1 MRTIVKTENVKKFYE
16 QTKALQGVSITVHA
30 NDFIAV
36 LGKSGSGKTTL
47 FHILDG
53 LIQPDEGEIWING
66 KKAEIHSPTDALS
79 CGVGMVHQQFMLV
92 PNMTVAE
99 NIAIGKEPTKG
110 IFTDL
115 GKVKAKIKEFS
126 EKFGL

>member
-53 LIQPDEGEIWING
+53 LI
-66 KKAEIHSPTDALS
+66 
-79 CGVGMVHQQFMLV
+79 
-92 PNMTVAE
+92 
-99 NIAIGKEPTKG
+99 
-110 IFTDL
+110 
-115 GKVKAKIKEFS
+115 
-126 EKFGL
+126 

>member
-1 MRTIVKTENVKKFYE
+1 MDQRE
-16 QTKALQGVSITVHA
+16 
-30 NDFIAV
+30 
-36 LGKSGSGKTTL
+36 
-47 FHILDG
+47 
-53 LIQPDEGEIWING
+53 
-66 KKAEIHSPTDALS
+66 KAEIHSPTDALS